1 MTVRE
6 FLNNANVS
14 LDDEIMIE
22 VETTEEGYD
31 YYERFP
37 IEYIYKDSNND
48 NTIGLS
54 SNLLNKYINE
64 FIL

>member
-22 VETTEEGYD
+22 VRTTEDGLD
-31 YYERFP
+31 YYQRFP
-37 IEYIYKDSNND
+37 IKYIYKDNDDD

-54 SNLLNKYINE
+54 SSFLDNYINE

>member
-22 VETTEEGYD
+22 VQTTEEGLD
-31 YYERFP
+31 YIQHFP
-37 IEYIYKDSNND
+37 IEFVYKVSYDN

>member
-14 LDDEIMIE
+14 LDSEIMVE
-22 VETTEEGYD
+22 VQTTEEGLD
-31 YYERFP
+31 YIQHFP
-37 IEYIYKDSNND
+37 IEYIYKADYDD

>member
-6 FLNNANVS
+6 FLSNANVS

-22 VETTEEGYD
+22 IGTTEEGYD
-31 YYERFP
+31 YIQRFP
-37 IEYIYKDSNND
+37 IEHIYKDSDND

-54 SNLLNKYINE
+54 SSFLNNYINE